1 MVERATDIRR
11 VNHVFYHT
19 ASILYQ
25 NIYQMR
31 AYGVDNTTDIDLM
44 LFAVDEHRAK
54 SIQELRDYL
63 CAFLKEDFL
72 DVCKLC
78 MDQDKT
84 WTKPGQ
90 LQYRAFTR
98 FIRSNGY
105 QRYANFRSIPKIHKD
120 HNRDLM
126 EVHQTFYEEL
136 KKVPDNKQE
145 NRALRGEDA
154 LSISDYEMFS
164 KAMQADICH
173 EGFFDKYLMYD
184 RIVDLVCVLTYLEE
198 AFA

>member
-44 LFAVDEHRAK
+44 LFAVDEHREK

-78 MDQDKT
+78 MDQTKT

-105 QRYANFRSIPKIHKD
+105 QRYANFRGIPKIHQA
-120 HNRDLM
+120 HNRNLM
-126 EVHQTFYEEL
+126 EVHQSFYEEL
-136 KKVPDNKQE
+136 KKVPENKQE

-154 LSISDYEMFS
+154 LTISDYEMFS

>member
-44 LFAVDEHRAK
+44 LFAVDEHREK
-54 SIQELRDYL
+54 SIQELRTYL
-63 CAFLKEDFL
+63 CAFLNEDFL

-105 QRYANFRSIPKIHKD
+105 QRYANFRSIPKIHND
-120 HNRDLM
+120 HNRNLM

-145 NRALRGEDA
+145 NRALRGEAA

>member
-44 LFAVDEHRAK
+44 LFAVDEHREK
-54 SIQELRDYL
+54 SVQELRDYL
-63 CAFLKEDFL
+63 CAFLTEDFL

-105 QRYANFRSIPKIHKD
+105 QRYENFRGIPKIHQE
-120 HNRDLM
+120 HNRNLM
-126 EVHQTFYEEL
+126 EVHQAFYEEL
-136 KKVPDNKQE
+136 KKVPENKQE

-154 LSISDYEMFS
+154 LTISDYEMFS

>member
-44 LFAVDEHRAK
+44 LFAVDEHREK
-54 SIQELRDYL
+54 SVQELRTYL
-63 CAFLKEDFL
+63 CAFLNEDFL

-105 QRYANFRSIPKIHKD
+105 QRYANFRGIPKIHQT
-120 HNRDLM
+120 HNRNLM
-126 EVHQTFYEEL
+126 EVHQAFYEEL
-136 KKVPDNKQE
+136 KKVPENKQE

-154 LSISDYEMFS
+154 LTISDYEMFS

>member
-1 MVERATDIRR
+1 MVERTTDIRR

-44 LFAVDEHRAK
+44 LFAVDEHREK
-54 SIQELRDYL
+54 SIQELRTYL
-63 CAFLKEDFL
+63 CAFLNEDFL

-120 HNRDLM
+120 HNRNFM

-154 LSISDYEMFS
+154 LTISDYEMFS

>member
-44 LFAVDEHRAK
+44 LFAVDEHREK
-54 SIQELRDYL
+54 SVQELRTYL
-63 CAFLKEDFL
+63 CAFLNEDFL

-105 QRYANFRSIPKIHKD
+105 QRYANFRSIPKIHND
-120 HNRDLM
+120 HNRNLM

-145 NRALRGEDA
+145 NRALRGEAA

>member
-44 LFAVDEHRAK
+44 LFAVDEHREK
-54 SIQELRDYL
+54 SIQELRTYL
-63 CAFLKEDFL
+63 CAFLNEDFL

-78 MDQDKT
+78 MGQDKT

-105 QRYANFRSIPKIHKD
+105 QRYANFRSIPKIYKD
-120 HNRDLM
+120 HNRNLM